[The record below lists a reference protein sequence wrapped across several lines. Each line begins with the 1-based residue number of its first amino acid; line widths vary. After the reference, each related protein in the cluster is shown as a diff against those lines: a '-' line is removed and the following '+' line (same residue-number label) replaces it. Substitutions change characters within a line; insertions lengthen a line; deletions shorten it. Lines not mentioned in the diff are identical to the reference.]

1 VHELAVAEV
10 VGTDVADVALTATID
25 QDQGVVCRQPSHGD
39 ADVAVLVLSA
49 AHIDTFNVTK
59 GIRKTG
65 IRFGLQLVT
74 ANDRDAGRRV
84 RDLLLETRSGHHDG
98 IDTFRSLLL
107 SLKSGDR
114 GSDAQRDKD
123 RQVQVGGAER
133 GQGVYLK

>member
-1 VHELAVAEV
+1 GGTAVPLVNHLAGDDVHDAADGVRAVERGHRATDNLDALDGFERGHVHELAVAEV

-74 ANDRDAGRRV
+74 A
-84 RDLLLETRSGHHDG
+84 
-98 IDTFRSLLL
+98 
-107 SLKSGDR
+107 
-114 GSDAQRDKD
+114 
-123 RQVQVGGAER
+123 
-133 GQGVYLK
+133 